1 LDLGGIPIVHRF
13 LQDKNQKNEY
23 THLIAVHIC
32 QNCGMVWI
40 LNPIKSEELYR
51 DYNFWFSDWKPQ
63 SHVYDEIKLIERH
76 IQKDDLVLE
85 IGCNDG
91 MFLSEMKDRG
101 FIRLIG
107 VKPNQICFQRAT
119 EKGLHLYNDFFDAT
133 MAEDILQ
140 QHGKAQFI
148 VIWQVMEHI

>member
-1 LDLGGIPIVHRF
+1 
-13 LQDKNQKNEY
+13 
-23 THLIAVHIC
+23 
-32 QNCGMVWI
+32 
-40 LNPIKSEELYR
+40 
-51 DYNFWFSDWKPQ
+51 
-63 SHVYDEIKLIERH
+63 
-76 IQKDDLVLE
+76 
-85 IGCNDG
+85 

-148 VIWQVMEHI
+148 LI